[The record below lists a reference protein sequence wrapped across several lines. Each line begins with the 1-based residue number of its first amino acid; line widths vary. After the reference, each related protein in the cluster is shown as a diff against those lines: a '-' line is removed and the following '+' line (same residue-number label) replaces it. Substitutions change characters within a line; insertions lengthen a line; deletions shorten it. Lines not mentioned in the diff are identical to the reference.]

1 MELTSL
7 AALAGSAIPGI
18 LAMIAGIVF
27 LIFIHEL
34 GHWFVARL
42 LGFQTPVFSIGF
54 GKREHSL
61 VLGTFWETEFRLS
74 PILLGG
80 YVSIPELQDESV
92 ALEIAKESG
101 QDLNNFKVHAVWKR
115 ISVAVAG
122 VVMNFLFAVIAI
134 AALFAFIGKPSM
146 EVNSTSIGN
155 LSQQVT
161 IARDAGLL
169 AGDKFV
175 SVGGHT
181 VKTPDD
187 LIAAVRASK
196 NQPVVVVVERQ
207 GQPVSVTVT
216 PNADGQIGIG
226 ITVDAVRKYTPVGAG
241 QALSDGF
248 STSVTSTVEMFKGIG
263 MMVGLVEPP
272 ANLPEGATDVH
283 GIVGIVSIGQQ
294 AFDQGVFTFVW
305 ILAMISLNLAIMNI
319 LPFPPLDGGHVLF
332 FSIEG
337 IFRKPVP
344 VGVRNKLTQLFFF
357 LFLLLMFWG
366 LFNDI
371 FKPIKLG

>member
-7 AALAGSAIPGI
+7 AALIGGAIPGI
-18 LAMIAGIVF
+18 LAMIAGVVF

-34 GHWFVARL
+34 GHWFVARM

-80 YVSIPELQDESV
+80 YVSIPELQDEST
-92 ALEIAKESG
+92 ASEIAKQSG

-122 VVMNFLFAVIAI
+122 VAMNFLFAVVAI

-146 EVNSTSIGN
+146 EVNSTSIAN
-155 LSQQVT
+155 LSTQVT
-161 IARDAGLL
+161 IAQDAGLA

-175 SVGGHT
+175 SVGGQA

-187 LIAAVRASK
+187 LVAAVRAHK
-196 NQPVVVVVERQ
+196 NQPVVIVVERQ

-226 ITVDAVRKYTPVGAG
+226 IAVDAVRKYTPVGAG
-241 QALSDGF
+241 QAIGEGF

-263 MMVGLVEPP
+263 MMVGLVDPP

-283 GIVGIVSIGQQ
+283 GIVAIVSIGQQ

-319 LPFPPLDGGHVLF
+319 LPFPPLDGGYVLF

-344 VGVRNKLTQLFFF
+344 VSIRMKLTQVFF
-357 LFLLLMFWG
+357 LLFVLLMFWG

>member
-7 AALAGSAIPGI
+7 AAMIGGAIPGI

-34 GHWFVARL
+34 GHWFVARM

-80 YVSIPELQDESV
+80 YVSIPELQDEST
-92 ALEIAKESG
+92 ALEIAKQSG
-101 QDLNNFKVHAVWKR
+101 QELNNFKVHAVWKR

-122 VVMNFLFAVIAI
+122 VAMNFLFAIIAI
-134 AALFAFIGKPSM
+134 AALFTFIGKPST
-146 EVNSTSIGN
+146 EVNSTSVAN
-155 LSQQVT
+155 LSTQVT
-161 IARDAGLL
+161 IARDAGLEP
-169 AGDKFV
+169 GDKFV
-175 SVGGHT
+175 SVGGHA

-187 LIAAVRASK
+187 LVAAVRASK

-226 ITVDAVRKYTPVGAG
+226 IAVDAVRKYTPVGAG
-241 QALSDGF
+241 QALGEGF
-248 STSVTSTVEMFKGIG
+248 STSVNSTVEMFKGIG
-263 MMVGLVEPP
+263 MMVGLVEAPK
-272 ANLPEGATDVH
+272 NLPPGATDVH
-283 GIVGIVSIGQQ
+283 GIVAIVSIGQQ

-319 LPFPPLDGGHVLF
+319 LPFPPLDGGYVLF

-344 VGVRNKLTQLFFF
+344 VSIRMKLTQVFF
-357 LFLLLMFWG
+357 LLFVILMLFG